1 MALDQTIEKV
11 ESVFEACWE
20 DGVRIKHLIAKKV
33 NPPVVYEN
41 AFQEKFYWVVVLVP
55 FHKILDQEFERHEE
69 GVGEEQWAGEQQ
81 GPGEEVWV
89 VVHLHETYF
98 LGGFVVV
105 DLLEELVKVV
115 LVAAVVQHLS
125 LSGPFDV
132 LEFLKPI

>member
-33 NPPVVYEN
+33 NPPVVNEN

-69 GVGEEQWAGEQQ
+69 GVGEEQ
-81 GPGEEVWV
+81 
-89 VVHLHETYF
+89 
-98 LGGFVVV
+98 
-105 DLLEELVKVV
+105 
-115 LVAAVVQHLS
+115 
-125 LSGPFDV
+125 
-132 LEFLKPI
+132 